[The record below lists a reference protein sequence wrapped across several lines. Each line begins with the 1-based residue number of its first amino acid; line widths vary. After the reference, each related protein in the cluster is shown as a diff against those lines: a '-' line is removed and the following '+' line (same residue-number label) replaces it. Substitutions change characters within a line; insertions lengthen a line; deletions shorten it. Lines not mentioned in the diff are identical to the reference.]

1 MEEDGK
7 VQNKKYSMI
16 GQLGRTSDKKEH
28 GEGELGSYRPD
39 PLLQG
44 GKPPLFRNM
53 ESLKMMQNSQK
64 EEFVRAKP
72 SDRSKGGRNSTQW
85 SKVWRISMLILTCLL
100 LFVPGTVWFEGVE
113 GVLGEEPNV
122 SRFGRGCLAQDIYN
136 S

>member
-7 VQNKKYSMI
+7 VQNKKYSMR
-16 GQLGRTSDKKEH
+16 GQLGRTSDKKEQ

-72 SDRSKGGRNSTQW
+72 SDSYKVGRNSKTRSNGVRDKQKSSQL
-85 SKVWRISMLILTCLL
+85 SKVWRADM
-100 LFVPGTVWFEGVE
+100 
-113 GVLGEEPNV
+113 
-122 SRFGRGCLAQDIYN
+122 
-136 S
+136 